1 MTRED
6 LISYLS
12 EHLVWPESDTTKAV
26 EAFLDTIVEELMA
39 GNRVDIGGFG
49 LFQARKHSEYIL
61 VDGETNERYLM
72 PPSLEIIFE
81 AAMVTSDHVSAQD
94 VMLFFPDESLEKEAN
109 SPFALFE
116 PTLINEEVQ
125 FPGILEVY
133 ADERKD
139 ENTEMQQA
147 VIEEEPEKAPEE
159 KPENEGVRTSEA
171 EIPRAVIPEAEIP
184 EEEVPG
190 AEILEE
196 EVPEAEILGA
206 EIPGA
211 KILEVEVPEA
221 VSTGKPKKDTEKSI
235 ENEPVPKAAVSV
247 KKRKKRSSIW
257 MPVIGGV
264 AIALA
269 VLFFFKATR
278 TEKKLTTA
286 KEDELP
292 LKASHVI
299 PSPTAEWEN
308 RPQPQSQPQPLQDTS
323 SLQTREKVILEKG
336 KTLRLLAFDLFGSKD
351 FWVYIY
357 LENRDVIHNPNII
370 PIGTELLVPDRTAYL
385 LDATNAE
392 AIVKA
397 KSIADDI
404 LKKFTD

>member
-196 EVPEAEILGA
+196 EVPEAEIPEAEILGA

-269 VLFFFKATR
+269 VLFFSR
-278 TEKKLTTA
+278 PREPKK
-286 KEDELP
+286 
-292 LKASHVI
+292 S
-299 PSPTAEWEN
+299 
-308 RPQPQSQPQPLQDTS
+308 
-323 SLQTREKVILEKG
+323 
-336 KTLRLLAFDLFGSKD
+336 
-351 FWVYIY
+351 
-357 LENRDVIHNPNII
+357 
-370 PIGTELLVPDRTAYL
+370 
-385 LDATNAE
+385 
-392 AIVKA
+392 
-397 KSIADDI
+397 
-404 LKKFTD
+404 

>member
-190 AEILEE
+190 AEIQ
-196 EVPEAEILGA
+196 
-206 EIPGA
+206 
-211 KILEVEVPEA
+211 EVEVPEA

-247 KKRKKRSSIW
+247 KKRQKRSSIW